1 MALRQ
6 IVLDTETTGI
16 DWKQGHRVIEIGA
29 VELIDRR
36 LTGNNYQQYLNP
48 QRSSDPEA
56 LRVHGLTDD
65 FLEDKPLFT
74 EVVDTFLE
82 YLGDAELIIH
92 NAPFD
97 LGFLNHEL
105 ALVKKAPLSHKVVD
119 TLLDARR
126 RHPGQ
131 KNDLN
136 SLCRRYNVDNSHR
149 ELHGALLDCEIL
161 ALVYLGM
168 TGGQVE
174 MMGLLSGSDAQSGT
188 EANTTASAP
197 LPDTAVSHAA
207 GVMAIRR
214 GLRVIRASTE
224 ESALHDKYLQGL
236 GEKALWSQG

>member
-6 IVLDTETTGI
+6 VVLDTETTGI

-29 VELIDRR
+29 VELLDRR

-56 LRVHGLTDD
+56 LRVHGLTDA
-65 FLEDKPLFT
+65 FLADKPLFA
-74 EVVDTFLE
+74 EVAENFLN

-105 ALVKKAPLSHKVVD
+105 GKIEKKPLNHKVLD
-119 TLLDARR
+119 TLVDARR

-161 ALVYLGM
+161 AKV
-168 TGGQVE
+168 
-174 MMGLLSGSDAQSGT
+174 
-188 EANTTASAP
+188 
-197 LPDTAVSHAA
+197 
-207 GVMAIRR
+207 
-214 GLRVIRASTE
+214 
-224 ESALHDKYLQGL
+224 
-236 GEKALWSQG
+236 

>member
-6 IVLDTETTGI
+6 VVLDTETTGI

-29 VELIDRR
+29 VELLDRR

-56 LRVHGLTDD
+56 LRVHGLTDA
-65 FLEDKPLFT
+65 FLADKPLFA
-74 EVVDTFLE
+74 EVAEAFLT

-105 ALVKKAPLSHKVVD
+105 GKIEKTPLHHKVMD
-119 TLLDARR
+119 TLVDARR

-161 ALVYLGM
+161 AKVYLGM
-168 TGGQVE
+168 TGGQVD
-174 MMGLLSGSDAQSGT
+174 MMGLLNASEEHSGT
-188 EANTTASAP
+188 ESSRDSAASVQAAQFNSSTA
-197 LPDTAVSHAA
+197 AA
-207 GVMAIRR
+207 RPHP
-214 GLRVIRASTE
+214 GLRVIRATTE
-224 ESALHDKYLQGL
+224 ETALHAQYLEGM
-236 GEKALWSQG
+236 GGKVLWNES

>member
-6 IVLDTETTGI
+6 VVLDTETTGI

-29 VELIDRR
+29 VELLDRR

-56 LRVHGLTDD
+56 LRVHGLSDA
-65 FLEDKPLFT
+65 FLADKPLFA
-74 EVVDTFLE
+74 EVAENFLN

-105 ALVKKAPLSHKVVD
+105 GKIEKMPLNHKVLD
-119 TLLDARR
+119 TLVDARR

-161 ALVYLGM
+161 AKVYLGM
-168 TGGQVE
+168 TGGQVD
-174 MMGLLSGSDAQSGT
+174 MMGLLNASEEQSGT
-188 EANTTASAP
+188 ESSRDSA
-197 LPDTAVSHAA
+197 TSVQIAQFNSSTAA
-207 GVMAIRR
+207 GRPR
-214 GLRVIRASTE
+214 LRVIRATAE
-224 ESALHDKYLQGL
+224 ETALHAQYLEDMG
-236 GEKALWSQG
+236 GKALWNAP

>member
-6 IVLDTETTGI
+6 VVLDTETTGI

-29 VELIDRR
+29 VELLDRR

-48 QRSSDPEA
+48 QRSSDSEA
-56 LRVHGLTDD
+56 LRVHGLSDA
-65 FLEDKPLFT
+65 FLADKPLFA
-74 EVVDTFLE
+74 EVAEDFLN

-105 ALVKKAPLSHKVVD
+105 KQIEKAPLNHKVLD
-119 TLLDARR
+119 TLVDARR

-161 ALVYLGM
+161 AKVYLGM
-168 TGGQVE
+168 TGGQVD
-174 MMGLLSGSDAQSGT
+174 MMGLLNASEEQSGT
-188 EANTTASAP
+188 ESSRDSA
-197 LPDTAVSHAA
+197 TSVQIAQFNSSTAA
-207 GVMAIRR
+207 GRPR
-214 GLRVIRASTE
+214 LRVIRATAE
-224 ESALHDKYLQGL
+224 ETALHAQYLEDMG
-236 GEKALWSQG
+236 GKALWNEP

>member
-6 IVLDTETTGI
+6 VVLDTETTGI

-29 VELIDRR
+29 VELLDRR
-36 LTGNNYQQYLNP
+36 VTGNNYQQYLNP

-56 LRVHGLTDD
+56 LRVHGLTDA
-65 FLEDKPLFT
+65 FLADKPLFA
-74 EVVDTFLE
+74 EVAETFLN

-105 ALVKKAPLSHKVVD
+105 RQIEKAPLNHKVMD
-119 TLLDARR
+119 TLVDARR

-161 ALVYLGM
+161 AKVYLGM
-168 TGGQVE
+168 TGGQVD
-174 MMGLLSGSDAQSGT
+174 MMGLLNASEEHSGTASSRDSAASAQSAQLNSGT
-188 EANTTASAP
+188 VATRSRPN
-197 LPDTAVSHAA
+197 
-207 GVMAIRR
+207 
-214 GLRVIRASTE
+214 LRVIRATAE
-224 ESALHDKYLQGL
+224 ETALHAQYLEDMG
-236 GEKALWSQG
+236 GKALWNEP